1 MSEVQETMDY
11 GIFKTVSG
19 NRNISEFHIELL
31 KRSIKK
37 RNLTKDFPILVN
49 SNFEILDGQHRYEA
63 LSNLGLPIYYR
74 IAEVTTVQDIAIVNT
89 ISKKWTLADLQ

>member
-1 MSEVQETMDY
+1 MSEVKETMDY